1 MTPPVRE
8 VYLPRVYRA
17 RYVPSSGFFNLL
29 TVYSSP
35 HCAALF
41 HATDAC
47 GVFPSER
54 SPLKKRFCLSTAR
67 ALLSFPG
74 RHPSSEEERHVAK
87 AAFRALF
94 LL

>member
-8 VYLPRVYRA
+8 VHLPRVYLT

-29 TVYSSP
+29 TAYSSP

-41 HATDAC
+41 HAADAC

-54 SPLKKRFCLSTAR
+54 SPLKKRCCLSTAH
-67 ALLSFPG
+67 ALLSFSN
-74 RHPSSEEERHVAK
+74 RHPSSEEK
-87 AAFRALF
+87 
-94 LL
+94 